1 MTNEFVIRNGA
12 AISSSLSVTG
22 STTITGSSDVLN
34 AQASA
39 GGTAPIFNV
48 FGTSGQLFTVTDG
61 LEGSLFSVNTISGLP
76 IMEAFSTGRINL
88 GSYSSPALII
98 SGSKV
103 SNFDFS
109 GSLKITGSILTLNTG
124 YIGSGTSY
132 ISLGTTSSV
141 AKINAYGTT
150 NVVSV
155 YGSTS
160 EGVMFDVNGPSG
172 QLFSVVDGLSGSL
185 FSVNTISG
193 LPVMEA
199 FSDAT
204 IRMGNYGLPALIITG
219 SRVATQTLVVTGS
232 FTVTT
237 GSLIEFQ
244 VTNTG
249 TKLGNATS
257 DIHSITGSVF
267 ISSSFSTSSA
277 ALSAYKSGSTV
288 LDIQGSQ
295 GQLFSVVDSLTGSL
309 MSVNDVSGLPILE
322 VFSNDTV
329 VMGTYGAPAL
339 IITGSVA
346 NVTGSLVVQGQTMD
360 PALVWFMI

>member
-1 MTNEFVIRNGA
+1 MPNEFVIRNGA

-22 STTITGSSDVLN
+22 STNITGFSDVLN

-48 FGTSGQLFTVTDG
+48 FGTAGQLFTVTDG

-76 IMEAFSTGRINL
+76 IIEAFSTGRINL
-88 GSYSSPALII
+88 GAYSSPALIVN
-98 SGSKV
+98 GPKV
-103 SNFDFS
+103 NKLDLS
-109 GSLKITGSILTLNTG
+109 GSLQLTGSIL
-124 YIGSGTSY
+124 GTNNSF

-141 AKINAYGTT
+141 ARINAYGTT

-193 LPVMEA
+193 LPIMEA

-204 IRMGNYGLPALIITG
+204 IRMGNYSLPALIITG
-219 SRVATQTLVVTGS
+219 SQAIITGS
-232 FTVTT
+232 ITSASFASTASFVNPLIQSVRLT
-237 GSLIEFQ
+237 GSL
-244 VTNTG
+244 
-249 TKLGNATS
+249 
-257 DIHSITGSVF
+257 F
-267 ISSSFSTSSA
+267 ISASFSTSSA

-329 VMGTYGAPAL
+329 VMGTYGNPAL
-339 IITGSVA
+339 IISGSVA
-346 NVTGSLVVQGQTMD
+346 NVTGSLVTQGQTID
-360 PALVWFMI
+360 PALIWFMS